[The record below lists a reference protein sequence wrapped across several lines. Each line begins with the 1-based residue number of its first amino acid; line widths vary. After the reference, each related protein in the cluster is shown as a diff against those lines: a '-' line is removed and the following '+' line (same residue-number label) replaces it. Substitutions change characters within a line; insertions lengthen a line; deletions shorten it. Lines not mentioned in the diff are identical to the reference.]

1 MKQVA
6 PLRYDVIFKKAF
18 SDPQIFTALVK
29 DFLDIDFE
37 IDQVESEKIF
47 NPPIGSVE
55 TRFDLFAEDK
65 KNRIIVEMQHR
76 HYPDAYDRFLYYQ
89 CSALIESIKTS
100 KNYRFP
106 FRVITLVFFTGKKTP
121 SPGDNVLVHDFKVRN
136 LKDKV
141 IKSIYGQ
148 KHQLFFVFS
157 NSAGITT
164 PKKPNEWIRAI
175 DDSLDEQVNDEE
187 YTNPQI
193 HRLFDLIEKDQITP
207 KERARMKDEYNQ
219 LSSDKTVF
227 QDGEEK
233 GKAEGMIEG
242 ERKGKAEG
250 MIEGERKGKAEGM
263 IETAKNLKKL
273 ATLTDKQ
280 ISTATGLSL
289 DDVQAL

>member
-1 MKQVA
+1 M
-6 PLRYDVIFKKAF
+6 
-18 SDPQIFTALVK
+18 
-29 DFLDIDFE
+29 
-37 IDQVESEKIF
+37 
-47 NPPIGSVE
+47 
-55 TRFDLFAEDK
+55 
-65 KNRIIVEMQHR
+65 
-76 HYPDAYDRFLYYQ
+76 
-89 CSALIESIKTS
+89 
-100 KNYRFP
+100 
-106 FRVITLVFFTGKKTP
+106 
-121 SPGDNVLVHDFKVRN
+121 VHDFKVRN

-193 HRLFDLIEKDQITP
+193 HRLFDLIEKDHITP
-207 KERARMKDEYNQ
+207 KECARMKDEYNQ

-242 ERKGKAEG
+242 R
-250 MIEGERKGKAEGM
+250 IEGERKGKAEGIIEGERKGM
-263 IETAKNLKKL
+263 ITTARSFKALG
-273 ATLTDKQ
+273 TLTDKQ
-280 ISTATGLSL
+280 IATATGLSL
-289 DDVQAL
+289 DEVQAL

>member
-100 KNYRFP
+100 KNYR
-106 FRVITLVFFTGKKTP
+106 
-121 SPGDNVLVHDFKVRN
+121 
-136 LKDKV
+136 
-141 IKSIYGQ
+141 
-148 KHQLFFVFS
+148 
-157 NSAGITT
+157 
-164 PKKPNEWIRAI
+164 
-175 DDSLDEQVNDEE
+175 
-187 YTNPQI
+187 
-193 HRLFDLIEKDQITP
+193 
-207 KERARMKDEYNQ
+207 
-219 LSSDKTVF
+219 
-227 QDGEEK
+227 
-233 GKAEGMIEG
+233 
-242 ERKGKAEG
+242 
-250 MIEGERKGKAEGM
+250 
-263 IETAKNLKKL
+263 
-273 ATLTDKQ
+273 
-280 ISTATGLSL
+280 
-289 DDVQAL
+289 